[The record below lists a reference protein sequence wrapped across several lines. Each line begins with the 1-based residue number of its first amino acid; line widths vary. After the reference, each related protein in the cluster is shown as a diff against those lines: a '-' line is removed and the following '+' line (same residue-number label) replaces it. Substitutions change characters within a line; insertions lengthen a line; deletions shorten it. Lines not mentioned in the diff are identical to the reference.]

1 MVKSSWFRVSTSNRP
16 SNSGD
21 PTPAADNI
29 GILSVDPKFAPAK
42 IFSSSS
48 TLHSVAEVFDSLDK
62 DILVALL
69 LENAVDGLFFFAELV
84 GVCVCTGD
92 FRLFFGDGEAVDVVF
107 RLFFCEGDSS
117 TVKLTLGG

>member
-29 GILSVDPKFAPAK
+29 GILFDPISAPAN

-48 TLHSVAEVFDSLDK
+48 TLHWVAESFDSLEK

-107 RLFFCEGDSS
+107 RLFFGEGDSS